1 MLQQNIDCVPFI
13 SIVDELKGHID
24 SMILCYKSYPWI
36 FMRNPL
42 KFQEFID
49 EMIRHIPGMLKQEM
63 KNDLIEQIL
72 KSKDNENKKHVSDKN
87 NLRKEI
93 IDIK

>member
-36 FMRNPL
+36 FMRNPQR
-42 KFQEFID
+42 FEAFVD
-49 EMIRHIPGMLKQEM
+49 EMMRHAPGILKQEM
-63 KNDLIEQIL
+63 KDDLIVQIL
-72 KSKDNENKKHVSDKN
+72 KAKN
-87 NLRKEI
+87 NEI
-93 IDIK
+93 ERLMQ